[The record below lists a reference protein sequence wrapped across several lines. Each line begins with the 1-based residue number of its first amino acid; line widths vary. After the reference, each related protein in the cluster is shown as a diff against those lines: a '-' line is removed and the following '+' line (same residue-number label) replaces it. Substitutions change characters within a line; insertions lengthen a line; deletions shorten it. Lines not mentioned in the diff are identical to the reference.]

1 MSKREQS
8 AAATGVADRFPC
20 LWLVLGLALFPF
32 GSARWNIPLAAW
44 VYPIFLLRFV
54 RTQRLRRGVP
64 LVLLAIVLVLEVA
77 WRGFLGPMPRILAV
91 PLLAA
96 VGALYTL
103 PYLIDRL
110 VAPRLTGLV
119 ATLVFPCAVTTMY
132 YVNAVAS
139 PNGSWGNLAYT
150 QYGNL
155 PLLQLLSVT
164 GLWGPIFLMS
174 WLASM
179 VNEARELGFDW
190 PRVRGGV
197 ALYGSVL
204 ALVLLFG
211 GARLAVIPS
220 TQGTVRVAGV
230 SPSHPAIAAY
240 DKQLSQSTTHALVS
254 GVSTPADRQTVHRAT
269 APVFDELLARSAQE
283 ASAGAKIIVWPES
296 SGNVFL
302 LQEDEATL
310 LERASALARTTG
322 TYLDLAMAV
331 MPNDPTQFRDE
342 IILIDAAGRVVWHYQ
357 KAHPMMGVE
366 RERPGDGKVPTV
378 QTPYGRLSNVI
389 CTDADHPDTLRQA
402 GQAGA
407 DIMFVPSNDW
417 PEVDPYHTQAITFR
431 AIENGYSLVR
441 QTSNGLAMTVD
452 YEGNVLAASD
462 DFTTDP
468 QVMVAEVPVRGV
480 RTIYAMI
487 GDLFAWFSGAG
498 LVALMGVALVRRR
511 KAREATHT
519 SSVSA
524 ALPLGR

>member
-1 MSKREQS
+1 MSSQDQS
-8 AAATGVADRFPC
+8 AASAGVEDRLSY
-20 LWLVLGLALFPF
+20 LWLVLALLLFPF

-54 RTQRLRRGVP
+54 RTQPLRRGLP

-77 WRGFLGPMPRILAV
+77 WRGFLGPMPEAIAV

-96 VGALYTL
+96 IGALYTL

-110 VAPRLTGLV
+110 VAPRLGGLA

-132 YVNAVAS
+132 YVNAVVS
-139 PNGSWGNLAYT
+139 PNGTWGNLAYT

-164 GLWGPIFLMS
+164 GLWGIVFLMS

-179 VNEARELGFDW
+179 VNWAWEQGLDW
-190 PRVRGGV
+190 PEVRGGV

-204 ALVLLFG
+204 AVVLLLG
-211 GARLAVIPS
+211 GARLAVIPPS
-220 TQGTVRVAGV
+220 QGTVRVAGV
-230 SPSHPAIAAY
+230 SPSHSVIAAY
-240 DKQLSQSTTHALVS
+240 NSRLSQGMTNALVS
-254 GVSTPADRQTVHRAT
+254 GASTPADREAVHRAT

-283 ASAGAKIIVWPES
+283 ASAGAKIVVWPEG

-302 LQEDEATL
+302 LQEDQATL
-310 LERASALARTTG
+310 LARARALARASG
-322 TYLDLAMAV
+322 TYLDLGMAV
-331 MPNDPTQFRDE
+331 MPKDPAQFRDE
-342 IILIDAAGRVVWHYQ
+342 IILIDSAGSIVWRYQ

-378 QTPYGRLSNVI
+378 QTPFGRLSNVI

-402 GQAGA
+402 GSAGA
-407 DIMFVPSNDW
+407 DIMLVPSTDW
-417 PEVDPYHTQAITFR
+417 REVDPYHTQAITFR

-441 QTSNGLAMTVD
+441 QTSSGLAVTVD
-452 YEGNVLAASD
+452 YEGRVLGASD
-462 DFTTDP
+462 DYATDP

-480 RTIYAMI
+480 RTVYATI
-487 GDLFAWFSGAG
+487 GDLFAWLSGAG
-498 LVALMGVALVRRR
+498 LTALIGVALVQSR
-511 KAREATHT
+511 KAE
-519 SSVSA
+519 
-524 ALPLGR
+524 